1 VVQVVVVVVVVIVVY
16 HEQLYSYL
24 KRSGTACVSKAV
36 LPATQHSYSRPL
48 HMHYEIGSTEIRHNL
63 K

>member
-1 VVQVVVVVVVVIVVY
+1 VVQVVVVVVVVVVIVVY

-36 LPATQHSYSRPL
+36 LPATQHSYSTHAL
-48 HMHYEIGSTEIRHNL
+48 
-63 K
+63 